1 MVIVVAAVV
10 ASNAETVTNMN
21 GTVKWYDSVKG
32 YGFIQGEDNVDYFV
46 HRTGVKDEVF
56 SLEAGQNVEFNV
68 KEGQKGPLAVDVEA
82 K

>member
-1 MVIVVAAVV
+1 MAAVV
-10 ASNAETVTNMN
+10 VVSSAETVTNMN

-32 YGFIQGEDNVDYFV
+32 YGFIQGEDNTDYFV

-56 SLEAGQNVEFNV
+56 SLEAGQNVVFNV
-68 KEGQKGPLAVDVEA
+68 KEGEKGPVAIEVEA

>member
-1 MVIVVAAVV
+1 MVAVV
-10 ASNAETVTNMN
+10 SSAETVTSML

-32 YGFIQGEDNVDYFV
+32 FGFILGDDNTDYFV

-56 SLEAGQNVEFNV
+56 SLEAGQSVEFNV
-68 KEGQKGPLAVDVEA
+68 KEGEKGPLAVDVEA